1 MPPAAKTHLRGP
13 CGSATGDPLCSLSS
27 ASAKRSASSTKN
39 SSLSSK
45 ASKLQEALLS
55 VARLLP
61 TKTTTRSSSKSARL
75 SRRSDSRRSSPP
87 NITIIVNHR
96 SASASPPRSS
106 DLPGAPPSAATHAG
120 APPTRTAAPPPAV
133 QLAANDLR
141 RLLHQRRPPLSSP
154 APSRLPPPAC
164 PPPNPPAAVPPVV
177 VPAPDNPSSTA
188 STQGRRRRDR
198 RRIAAGLVGSA
209 PRFPP
214 LEFVSLPASPAPVGP
229 GAGTP
234 HGDRDAGAPRA
245 TPAQPFINPG
255 PGCLA
260 LSLGQ
265 ADPRTGVP
273 PPSSAETPTLGAGAR
288 PPLQTPST
296 DNLCSLLSL
305 SQREFDACADSVTP
319 PASPSERASSD
330 MDTEESPPAPFPVRR
345 NPSAAAPRRSLAGP
359 HRRCPYLPL
368 SGPQPRPGVTL
379 DRVLAVADGDRTLPS
394 DVHELTRIQGLL
406 RTTTVGGVFL
416 HDVINVAR
424 ALEPCPWPPPS
435 RPPVPTGR
443 PVGGD
448 TMNPPA
454 RTAHGPSR
462 HHWAQ
467 PAGPTP
473 ATVSAPAAPPGCLRP
488 TPFRAILPSMAR
500 APMPALPPSPSAQ
513 PPGDGG
519 LSPCPVT
526 EPADDDLEVE
536 LDLSPSPPHD
546 PDPHSSWH
554 PTSPTLSSAAWPTD
568 SDSSPD
574 DPDPP
579 RARSEPPSSPSPP
592 PPLAHASRTSSPA
605 IGASR
610 VTLVWRTVP

>member
-120 APPTRTAAPPPAV
+120 APPTRTAAPPPAA

-141 RLLHQRRPPLSSP
+141 RLLHQWRPSLSSP

-234 HGDRDAGAPRA
+234 HGDRDAGALRA

-260 LSLGQ
+260 PSLGQ
-265 ADPRTGVP
+265 ADPRTGAP
-273 PPSSAETPTLGAGAR
+273 PPSSAEIPTLGAGAR

-305 SQREFDACADSVTP
+305 SQREFDACADSITP

-330 MDTEESPPAPFPVRR
+330 MDTEESPPAPFPARR

-406 RTTTVGGVFL
+406 RATTVGGVL
-416 HDVINVAR
+416 LQDVINVAR

-435 RPPVPTGR
+435 RPPGPTGR

-448 TMNPPA
+448 TINPPA
-454 RTAHGPSR
+454 RMAHGLSR

-473 ATVSAPAAPPGCLRP
+473 AIVSAPAAPPGCPRP
-488 TPFRAILPSMAR
+488 IPFRAIPPSMAR
-500 APMPALPPSPSAQ
+500 APMPALPPSPSNQ

-519 LSPCPVT
+519 LPPCPAT

-546 PDPHSSWH
+546 PDSHSSWH
-554 PTSPTLSSAAWPTD
+554 PTSPTLSSAGWPTD

-592 PPLAHASRTSSPA
+592 PHLAHASRTSSPA
-605 IGASR
+605 LGASR
-610 VTLVWRTVP
+610 VTLDRRTVP

>member
-1 MPPAAKTHLRGP
+1 MRGS

-120 APPTRTAAPPPAV
+120 APPTRTAAPPPAA

-141 RLLHQRRPPLSSP
+141 RLLHQRRPSLSSP

-177 VPAPDNPSSTA
+177 VLAPDNPSSTA
-188 STQGRRRRDR
+188 SVTQGRRRRDR

-234 HGDRDAGAPRA
+234 HGDRDAGALRA

-260 LSLGQ
+260 PSLGQ

-273 PPSSAETPTLGAGAR
+273 PPSSAEIPTLGAGAR

-305 SQREFDACADSVTP
+305 SQREFDAYADSITP

-330 MDTEESPPAPFPVRR
+330 MDTEESPPASFPVRR

-406 RTTTVGGVFL
+406 RTTTVGGVLL

-473 ATVSAPAAPPGCLRP
+473 ATVPAPAAPPGCPRP
-488 TPFRAILPSMAR
+488 IPFRAILPSMAR

-513 PPGDGG
+513 PPGDDG

-526 EPADDDLEVE
+526 EPADEDLEVE

-554 PTSPTLSSAAWPTD
+554 PTSPTLSSAGCPTD
-568 SDSSPD
+568 SDSSPG

-592 PPLAHASRTSSPA
+592 PHLAHARRTSPPA